1 MALKINLYKEK
12 RTASENYSK
21 VYGRV
26 ESNKIMT
33 LDDMAEHMKDH
44 NSNYSVG
51 AIRGILTDLVACTR
65 EMVLNGIPVK
75 YDDLAIF
82 RPAIT
87 SRAADT
93 VDDWNVTDH
102 VKAVRMQCR
111 ATGKCTPKQL
121 RADAQFGFTQLA
133 QRIKAGELV
142 LSNRKK
148 EYISGVGGSGNAGGG
163 SGEPTVTRKTS
174 KRHV

>member
-1 MALKINLYKEK
+1 MLKLNFYKEK

-21 VYGRV
+21 VYARV
-26 ESNKIMT
+26 ESNKIMS

-75 YDDLAIF
+75 FDDLAIF
-82 RPAIT
+82 RPAI
-87 SRAADT
+87 SSKAADT
-93 VDDWNVTDH
+93 AEDWNVTEH

-111 ATGKCTPKQL
+111 PTGKCTPKEL
-121 RADAQFGFTQLA
+121 RGDAQFGFTQMA

-148 EYISGVGGSGNAGGG
+148 EYISGVGSGSGSGSGG
-163 SGEPTVTRKTS
+163 GEPTVNP
-174 KRHV
+174 